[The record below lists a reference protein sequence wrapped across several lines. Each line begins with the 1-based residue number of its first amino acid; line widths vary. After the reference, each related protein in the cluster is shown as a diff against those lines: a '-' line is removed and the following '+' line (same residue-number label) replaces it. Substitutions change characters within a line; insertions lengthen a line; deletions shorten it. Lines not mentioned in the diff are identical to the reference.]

1 MLSAIQDR
9 SVQLL
14 ETIVERLEKY
24 EQLQKRP
31 KVFAKV
37 AEPEHVDGA
46 HSNSSHESNPD
57 DVSSE
62 KTEKLKQLSFE
73 LIDIGLHT
81 TSIGLEL
88 VQNTTAYQNVH
99 EKIAGLE
106 QQVKEG
112 SVQLYKFLND
122 RVYSPLQ
129 SNLYVIYDQS
139 SHMLSFLMEVLIEN
153 QQKIKEYLAKHY
165 ENVTVLIRD
174 NWMRLDFNKDG
185 HVSLEDIKQG
195 AQELLEFLRNF
206 DYLNK
211 ATEIKSSLY

>member
-57 DVSSE
+57 DVSAE

-88 VQNTTAYQNVH
+88 V
-99 EKIAGLE
+99 
-106 QQVKEG
+106 
-112 SVQLYKFLND
+112 
-122 RVYSPLQ
+122 
-129 SNLYVIYDQS
+129 
-139 SHMLSFLMEVLIEN
+139 
-153 QQKIKEYLAKHY
+153 
-165 ENVTVLIRD
+165 
-174 NWMRLDFNKDG
+174 
-185 HVSLEDIKQG
+185 
-195 AQELLEFLRNF
+195 
-206 DYLNK
+206 
-211 ATEIKSSLY
+211 